1 MGFGWVVIIKC
12 TYYNFT
18 RLIPNAA
25 NLSINLVLFVRL
37 WSFKHL
43 YVFNNDVI
51 SSKFSY
57 LFDFEDVSLSF
68 LLCCGGTF
76 FA

>member
-1 MGFGWVVIIKC
+1 MGFGWVDIIKC

-18 RLIPNAA
+18 QLIPNAA
-25 NLSINLVLFVRL
+25 NLSTNYVLFVRL
-37 WSFKHL
+37 FRFKNL

-57 LFDFEDVSLSF
+57 LFIFEDISLSF
-68 LLCCGGTF
+68 LLCCGRTF